1 MNGTE
6 LFQTIIAEFHGALI
20 KDVKDLTA
28 EHLKWKP
35 APGANPIGFLF
46 WHTIRSEDVFV
57 HNLLGKPPIWESR
70 KWGEKLGMDTESQ
83 GTGFEEN
90 EADLAAALSLSD
102 VMQYAEQVTQ
112 STDDYLKSLDDAK
125 LDVAPDPKRPKWTI
139 GMILRNFII
148 AHGWWHLGEI
158 KYLKGLQGMP
168 ADR

>member
-1 MNGTE
+1 MNGAE
-6 LFQTIIAEFHGALI
+6 LLQTIISELHSAMF

-46 WHTIRSEDVFV
+46 WHTIRSEDNFV
-57 HNLLGKPPIWESR
+57 HSLYGKPPIWESG
-70 KWGEKLGMDTESQ
+70 KWGGKLGMDTESQ
-83 GTGFEEN
+83 GTGFQEN
-90 EADLAAALSLSD
+90 EADNAAALPLSD
-102 VMQYAEQVTQ
+102 VMQYATQVAQ
-112 STDDYLKSLDDAK
+112 AVDDYLKTLDDDK
-125 LDVAPDPKRPKWTI
+125 LDFAPNPKKPHWTV

-168 ADR
+168 SDR